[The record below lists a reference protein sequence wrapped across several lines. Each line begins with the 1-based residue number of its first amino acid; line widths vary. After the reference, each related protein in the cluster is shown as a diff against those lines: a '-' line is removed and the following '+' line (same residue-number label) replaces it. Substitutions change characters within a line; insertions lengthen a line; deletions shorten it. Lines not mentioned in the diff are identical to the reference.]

1 LGLGPAFCVKNL
13 TNPTWIIAKG
23 FLFLFLGL
31 LSGGL
36 LFFEHPTLKTFV
48 LVAVAVW
55 SFCRFYYFGFYV
67 LERYVDPNYKFSG
80 LISMVRYVL
89 SGRKGQVEANPGEKT

>member
-1 LGLGPAFCVKNL
+1 VRDLKN
-13 TNPTWIIAKG
+13 PGWIIAKG

-36 LFFEHPTLKTFV
+36 LLFEHPSLKT
-48 LVAVAVW
+48 LLLIAVMVW

-67 LERYVDPNYKFSG
+67 LGRYVDPNYRFSG
-80 LISMVRYVL
+80 LISMLRYVV
-89 SGRKGQVEANPGEKT
+89 SRRKVQIEARQEGKI

>member
-1 LGLGPAFCVKNL
+1 VKNL
-13 TNPTWIIAKG
+13 TNPAWILTKG

-36 LFFEHPTLKTFV
+36 LLLEHPTLKTFV
-48 LVAVAVW
+48 LIAIAVW

-67 LERYVDPNYKFSG
+67 VERYVDPDHKFSG
-80 LISMVRYVL
+80 LISLGRYVV
-89 SGRKGQVEANPGEKT
+89 SGRKGRVEARQGEKT

>member
-1 LGLGPAFCVKNL
+1 M
-13 TNPTWIIAKG
+13 
-23 FLFLFLGL
+23 FLLLGL

-36 LFFEHPTLKTFV
+36 LFCEHPTLKTFV
-48 LVAVAVW
+48 LLSILVW

-67 LERYVDPNYKFSG
+67 LERYVDPTYKFSG

-89 SGRKGQVEANPGEKT
+89 SGDKGQVEVRHEEKT

>member
-1 LGLGPAFCVKNL
+1 VKNL
-13 TNPTWIIAKG
+13 TNPTWIITKG

-36 LFFEHPTLKTFV
+36 LFLEHPTLKTFV
-48 LVAVAVW
+48 LVAIAVW
-55 SFCRFYYFGFYV
+55 SFCRFYYFGFCV

-80 LISMVRYVL
+80 LISMVQCVV
-89 SGRKGQVEANPGEKT
+89 SGRKRQVEARQGEKT

>member
-1 LGLGPAFCVKNL
+1 VKNL
-13 TNPTWIIAKG
+13 TNPTWIITKG

-36 LFFEHPTLKTFV
+36 IFLEHPTLKTFV
-48 LVAVAVW
+48 LLAIAVW

-67 LERYVDPNYKFSG
+67 LERYVGPNYKFSG
-80 LISMVRYVL
+80 LISMVQYVVL
-89 SGRKGQVEANPGEKT
+89 GRKSQIEAREGEKT

>member
-1 LGLGPAFCVKNL
+1 LELGACVKNL
-13 TNPTWIIAKG
+13 TNPNWIIAKG
-23 FLFLFLGL
+23 ILFLFLGL

-36 LFFEHPTLKTFV
+36 LFFEHPTLKTVV
-48 LVAVAVW
+48 LLAIAVW

-80 LISMVRYVL
+80 LISMVQYVV
-89 SGRKGQVEANPGEKT
+89 SRRKKQIQPHQGERT

>member
-1 LGLGPAFCVKNL
+1 MGSCLKNL
-13 TNPTWIIAKG
+13 TNPKWIITKG

-36 LFFEHPTLKTFV
+36 LFFEHPTLKALV
-48 LVAVAVW
+48 LLAILVW

-67 LERYVDPNYKFSG
+67 LERYVDPNYRFSG
-80 LISMVRYVL
+80 LVSMVRYVL
-89 SGRKGQVEANPGEKT
+89 FGRQRQVEGRREEKT

>member
-1 LGLGPAFCVKNL
+1 LRLDSAFGVKNL
-13 TNPTWIIAKG
+13 TNPTWIITKG

-36 LFFEHPTLKTFV
+36 LFLEHPTLKTLV
-48 LVAVAVW
+48 LIAIAVW

-67 LERYVDPNYKFSG
+67 LERYVDRNYKFSG
-80 LISMVRYVL
+80 LISMVRYVVL
-89 SGRKGQVEANPGEKT
+89 KRKGQIEVRQGEKA

>member
-1 LGLGPAFCVKNL
+1 VKNL
-13 TNPTWIIAKG
+13 TNPTWIITKG

-36 LFFEHPTLKTFV
+36 LFFERPTLKTFV
-48 LVAVAVW
+48 LIAVAVW

-80 LISMVRYVL
+80 LISMMQYVVL
-89 SGRKGQVEANPGEKT
+89 GRKGQIAARQGEKT

>member
-1 LGLGPAFCVKNL
+1 MRDLKSSG
-13 TNPTWIIAKG
+13 WIIAKG
-23 FLFLFLGL
+23 FLFLLLGL

-36 LFFEHPTLKTFV
+36 LFFERPTLKTLLLMAIV
-48 LVAVAVW
+48 VW

-67 LERYVDPNYKFSG
+67 LERYVDPTYKFSG

-89 SGRKGQVEANPGEKT
+89 SGDKGQVEVRHEEKT

>member
-1 LGLGPAFCVKNL
+1 VRDLKSPR
-13 TNPTWIIAKG
+13 WIIAKG
-23 FLFLFLGL
+23 FLFLLLGL

-36 LFFEHPTLKTFV
+36 LFCEHPTLKTFV
-48 LVAVAVW
+48 LLAILVW

-67 LERYVDPNYKFSG
+67 LERYVDPTYKFSG

-89 SGRKGQVEANPGEKT
+89 SGDKGQVEVRHEEKT

>member
-1 LGLGPAFCVKNL
+1 VKNL
-13 TNPTWIIAKG
+13 TNPTWIITKG

-36 LFFEHPTLKTFV
+36 LFFERPTLKTFV
-48 LVAVAVW
+48 LIAVAVW

-80 LISMVRYVL
+80 LISMVQYVVL
-89 SGRKGQVEANPGEKT
+89 GRKGQIAGRQGEKT